1 MVATIFIIHP
11 SGDESRTLAGTFAS
25 ESDDVCTFVSAE
37 EFLQGVASN
46 ARGCVVVPSDLHG
59 LGIRDLLSAMRARG
73 LQLPVVVLG
82 RDSDVATAV
91 DLVRAGAT
99 EYLGP
104 PVSRRRLRSVVRAA
118 LALHRA

>member
-1 MVATIFIIHP
+1 VVATIFIIHP
-11 SGDESRTLAGTFAS
+11 SGDESRALAGTFAS
-25 ESDDVCTFVSAE
+25 ESDDVRAFVSAE
-37 EFLQGVASN
+37 EFLRGVTSN
-46 ARGCVVVPSDLHG
+46 ACGCVVVPSDLRG

-91 DLVRAGAT
+91 ELVRAGAA

-104 PVSRRRLRSVVRAA
+104 PISRRRLRSVVRAT